1 MISWDLIS
9 NFCSV
14 SFDVKGFYCAEQI
27 KSPPP
32 LSLGGL
38 VLLRAAVRQ
47 TAPPFTLRPSH
58 PLINTVSDL

>member
-14 SFDVKGFYCAEQI
+14 SFDVKSFYCAEQI

-32 LSLGGL
+32 FSGWVGVAESSCEADCPTLYSQ
-38 VLLRAAVRQ
+38 AKS
-47 TAPPFTLRPSH
+47 PPH
-58 PLINTVSDL
+58 

>member
-32 LSLGGL
+32 
-38 VLLRAAVRQ
+38 
-47 TAPPFTLRPSH
+47 PPFSGCVGVAESSCEADCPTLYSQAKSPPH
-58 PLINTVSDL
+58 

>member
-27 KSPPP
+27 KSPPRP
-32 LSLGGL
+32 FSGWVGVAESSCEADCPALYSQAKSL
-38 VLLRAAVRQ
+38 
-47 TAPPFTLRPSH
+47 PH
-58 PLINTVSDL
+58 

>member
-27 KSPPP
+27 KSPP
-32 LSLGGL
+32 LSLGVL

>member
-14 SFDVKGFYCAEQI
+14 SFDAKGFYCAEQI
-27 KSPPP
+27 KSPP
-32 LSLGGL
+32 LSLGVL